1 MDVFELPPRSE
12 IESTVRR
19 VYELLTARNQKP
31 ARETPAARSERL
43 HHADEAYLTAARKAS
58 RMLLAPVAA
67 RIANKR
73 LLIIR
78 EGVLQYLPFGALPE
92 PGTNTPLIVNHEIVT
107 APSASVVAI
116 LRQEMAGR
124 NPAEK
129 ELAVLADPVFNADDA
144 RIASRGKRS
153 GRLEFEPDAPD
164 FVRLRFSRTEAEE
177 ITRLAG
183 ARTTLKALDFEASRD
198 SAMRPDL
205 GEYRIVHFATHAL
218 INNEHPDL
226 SGVVFSLIDRSG
238 RPQNGFLRLFDI
250 YNLRLGAEL
259 VVLSAC
265 RTALGEEVK
274 GEGLIGLTRAF
285 LYAGAPRVVATL
297 WDIDDRATARTMRL
311 FYEGM
316 LARAERPAQALRA
329 AQIAMWNSKGWE
341 TPYYWAAFTLEG
353 EWR

>member
-1 MDVFELPPRSE
+1 
-12 IESTVRR
+12 
-19 VYELLTARNQKP
+19 
-31 ARETPAARSERL
+31 
-43 HHADEAYLTAARKAS
+43 
-58 RMLLAPVAA
+58 
-67 RIANKR
+67 
-73 LLIIR
+73 
-78 EGVLQYLPFGALPE
+78 
-92 PGTNTPLIVNHEIVT
+92 
-107 APSASVVAI
+107 
-116 LRQEMAGR
+116 
-124 NPAEK
+124 
-129 ELAVLADPVFNADDA
+129 
-144 RIASRGKRS
+144 
-153 GRLEFEPDAPD
+153 
-164 FVRLRFSRTEAEE
+164 LRFSRTEAEE

-183 ARTTLKALDFEASRD
+183 ARATLKALDFEASRD
-198 SAMRPDL
+198 TAMRPDL

-238 RPQNGFLRLFDI
+238 RPQNGFLRLLDI

-297 WDIDDRATARTMRL
+297 WDIDDRATARTMKL

-316 LARAERPAQALRA
+316 LSRAERPAKALRE
-329 AQIAMWNSKGWE
+329 AQIAMWNTKGWE